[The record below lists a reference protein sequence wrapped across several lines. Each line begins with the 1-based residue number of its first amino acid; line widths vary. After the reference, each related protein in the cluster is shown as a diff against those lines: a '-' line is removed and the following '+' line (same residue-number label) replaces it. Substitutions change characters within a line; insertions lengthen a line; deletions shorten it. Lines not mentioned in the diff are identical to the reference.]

1 MRRDQNGNCVT
12 GSFYLQSENQKP
24 KHFSFDFDTNQDWD
38 NKSDVDE
45 SQETTDKHFLDF
57 ENRSIFSY

>member
-1 MRRDQNGNCVT
+1 MIINDDDVEFLMRRDQNGNCVT

-45 SQETTDKHFLDF
+45 S
-57 ENRSIFSY
+57 